1 MNVRSCFWPC
11 AATSPPHLLAP
22 GSLIWHI
29 AQLPLSTSP
38 LNSAF
43 QLILQRQVTS
53 MRARITGNVAC
64 SRALW
69 VPICL
74 VPCRQPCGRRFGPQ
88 RGVASPLEDTGLR
101 PHARTPWG
109 ASPLHPRPCRNGRLH
124 ARTHSASRQCQPCCP
139 RKHAVPEPPLTA
151 APSSSPHT
159 TVACSRAHWGLNNA
173 PVKWILFLF

>member
-53 MRARITGNVAC
+53 TRAPITGNVEC

-69 VPICL
+69 VPIC
-74 VPCRQPCGRRFGPQ
+74 PAGNP
-88 RGVASPLEDTGLR
+88 VADASAPSREWR
-101 PHARTPWG
+101 PHWRTQGWGRTPG
-109 ASPLHPRPCRNGRLH
+109 HHGVPPRCTQGPAATAGCMHTRM
-124 ARTHSASRQCQPCCP
+124 HSASRQCQPRCP
-139 RKHAVPEPPLTA
+139 CKHAVPEPPLTA